1 MQFTLCRQVLF
12 FITLVL
18 VESSLEQVACYVTWR
33 CYFVQCYLL
42 TLVFNMHSDL
52 VKVTIMGIKLLFGAI
67 LTVYEVL
74 WCKLD
79 SVGLKILCCEV
90 VLIVV
95 GC

>member
-12 FITLVL
+12 FYQALVL

-42 TLVFNMHSDL
+42 TLVFNMYSDL
-52 VKVTIMGIKLLFGAI
+52 VKVLMGIKLLFGTI

-79 SVGLKILCCEV
+79 SVGLKILTV
-90 VLIVV
+90 R
-95 GC
+95 

>member
-12 FITLVL
+12 FYQALVP
-18 VESSLEQVACYVTWR
+18 VESSLEQVA

-52 VKVTIMGIKLLFGAI
+52 VKVTITDIKLLFDTI

-79 SVGLKILCCEV
+79 SVGLKILTV
-90 VLIVV
+90 R
-95 GC
+95 

>member
-12 FITLVL
+12 FYQALVL

-52 VKVTIMGIKLLFGAI
+52 VKVTITGIKLLFGTI

-79 SVGLKILCCEV
+79 SVGLKLLTV
-90 VLIVV
+90 R
-95 GC
+95 

>member
-12 FITLVL
+12 FYQALVL

-52 VKVTIMGIKLLFGAI
+52 VKVGNHNG
-67 LTVYEVL
+67 YQ
-74 WCKLD
+74 
-79 SVGLKILCCEV
+79 V
-90 VLIVV
+90 VIWYYSHCL
-95 GC
+95 

>member
-1 MQFTLCRQVLF
+1 MRS
-12 FITLVL
+12 
-18 VESSLEQVACYVTWR
+18 E
-33 CYFVQCYLL
+33 
-42 TLVFNMHSDL
+42 L
-52 VKVTIMGIKLLFGAI
+52 VKVTTTGMKLLFGTI

-95 GC
+95 

>member
-12 FITLVL
+12 FYQALVL

-42 TLVFNMHSDL
+42 TLVFNTPHSDL
-52 VKVTIMGIKLLFGAI
+52 VKVTIRGIKLLFGTI

-79 SVGLKILCCEV
+79 SVGLKILTV
-90 VLIVV
+90 R
-95 GC
+95 